1 MTTEGSFLP
10 QHGQG
15 RVSSPPDAASGN
27 HARRRKQRDAQRRYR
42 QQIIDE
48 IQNLRRT
55 VDRLRA
61 TLAKTQERAL
71 TTRPLPWKE
80 IAAVFRSERSSS
92 EARFHKLQTELR
104 RWQHIATV
112 MATWVQHTAVAPEYN
127 LTPQLNWR
135 HHTLPKDPTTRRLG
149 YDWIMDQV
157 YYNLP
162 RFLEQSGLP
171 ASLETFHATTHP
183 PLDDLSRGTTVV
195 SQYCAP
201 APFNAVA
208 TVMQHIFY
216 TIRPWFDV
224 LDAPVPGTHYTRIKL
239 FQPWDQNTVA
249 RFVLEDDRFVLMT
262 KSIKEDELHTTID
275 QPTRHWLSWIVVDRV
290 SDNCSLIRMFHHY
303 TTWEDKLGYI
313 PLDTFGNGKA
323 AKAECPTNWYQ
334 HYKRLDR
341 DSEAAGFVGE
351 MLYVLGELASI
362 GYN

>member
-1 MTTEGSFLP
+1 MLPTGSVVPIEVPSLP
-10 QHGQG
+10 RNVHGRG
-15 RVSSPPDAASGN
+15 LSPLDAASDD
-27 HARRRKQRDAQRRYR
+27 HARRRKQRDAQRRHR
-42 QQIIDE
+42 QQIVDE

-71 TTRPLPWKE
+71 ATRPLPWKE

-112 MATWVQHTAVAPEYN
+112 MATWVQDTATAPEYN

-171 ASLETFHATTHP
+171 ASLETYHATTHP

-195 SQYCAP
+195 SQFCVP
-201 APFNAVA
+201 APVHAVA

-216 TIRPWFDV
+216 STP
-224 LDAPVPGTHYTRIKL
+224 
-239 FQPWDQNTVA
+239 
-249 RFVLEDDRFVLMT
+249 
-262 KSIKEDELHTTID
+262 S
-275 QPTRHWLSWIVVDRV
+275 WL
-290 SDNCSLIRMFHHY
+290 
-303 TTWEDKLGYI
+303 
-313 PLDTFGNGKA
+313 
-323 AKAECPTNWYQ
+323 
-334 HYKRLDR
+334 
-341 DSEAAGFVGE
+341 
-351 MLYVLGELASI
+351 
-362 GYN
+362 